1 MPTPHTDASK
11 LQMKLG
17 SYRFN
22 PAPFMTYNQES
33 LTTDAGERI
42 ADSVSL
48 SFTGTLLN
56 LSDVAS
62 GDSSAMIALRDAM
75 INALSGEKQEF
86 QVLHHLNS
94 TSAQGT
100 PIMSGIYPRV
110 QDLTFDEGT
119 WTDRIGYSFTLA
131 YETNEVSGMV
141 PIESYSDNWEFQ
153 ESAENLVIRA
163 SHSVNAKGI
172 NTIGSG
178 GGSNSI
184 VNARNWVNARMGVDR
199 LPTPSGFPFFVES
212 GRLGGM
218 TVQSYRTES
227 VSLTDG
233 TVEATEDIVLNSGLY
248 AHNYTLQSQ
257 KDDAGITT
265 ITLNGNIEG
274 MGRFDV
280 AEIHSV
286 SGWTNQVQPALA
298 VWAASGYTALGG
310 TETLNV
316 TKVQSLSATNDS
328 FRGRVGY
335 SVSYNDDPLDN
346 LPSGIAEFSINK
358 QITLPIRKIVGF
370 EIPSRILGSIIHD
383 IGTPTNGGININGTA
398 KGVLNT
404 QLTYVKEY
412 CEDQLNVLRP
422 NVALYNELWI
432 NAMSQ
437 TENVEQKTFSFNV
450 TWAYTDNLANVQSAS
465 GDISF

>member
-1 MPTPHTDASK
+1 MATPHTDASK

-17 SYRFN
+17 SYRFE
-22 PAPFMTYNQES
+22 PAPFMTYDQES
-33 LTTDAGERI
+33 LTTEAGERL
-42 ADSVSL
+42 ADRVTL

-56 LSDVAS
+56 LTDLGS
-62 GDSSAMIALRDAM
+62 GDAGAMIALKEAM

-86 QVLHHLNS
+86 QVLHHINS
-94 TSAQGT
+94 TEVQGT

-110 QDLTFDEGT
+110 EGLTFEEGT
-119 WTDRIGYSFTLA
+119 WVDRIGYSFTLA
-131 YETNEVSGMV
+131 YEANEVSGLV
-141 PIESYSDNWEFQ
+141 PIVSYSDNWEFQ

-163 SHSVNAKGI
+163 SHSVSAQGI

-178 GGSNSI
+178 GGSNAI
-184 VNARNWVNARMGVDR
+184 VNARKWVNARMGTDM
-199 LPTPSGFPFFVES
+199 LPVASGFPFFVES
-212 GRLGGM
+212 GRLGGL
-218 TVQSYRTES
+218 TTQSYRTES

-233 TVEATEDIVLNSGLY
+233 SVEATEDIVLNSGMY
-248 AHNYTLQSQ
+248 ANNYTLQSQ

-265 ITLNGNIEG
+265 VTLNGNIEG

-280 AEIHSV
+280 AEIRAV
-286 SGWTNQVQPALA
+286 SGWTNNVQPALA
-298 VWAASGYTALGG
+298 IWAASGYTSLGG

-316 TKVQSLSATNDS
+316 NKVQSLSATNDL
-328 FRGRVGY
+328 FHGRVGY

-358 QITLPIRKIVGF
+358 QVTLPLRKIVGF
-370 EIPSRILGSIIHD
+370 EIPSRIAGSIIHD
-383 IGTPTNGGININGTA
+383 IGTPTDGTININGTA
-398 KGVLNT
+398 KGVVNT
-404 QLTYVKEY
+404 QLAYVREY
-412 CEDQLNVLRP
+412 CEDQLNTLRP

-432 NAMSQ
+432 NTFNK

-450 TWAYTDNLANVQSAS
+450 AWAYTDSLSNVQSAS